1 MPSDHW
7 NPPPAPQELAHLRS
21 LPQDDVISM
30 ARERLLAGSPPG
42 AASEGAPVLQQP
54 ALAPAEIPTASAA
67 AAAAA
72 ARSPPSSP
80 PGAAV
85 VTVPSPH
92 AYPGPAAA
100 AAPPDPACAVALL
113 GRQLLRCF
121 FVDGRTTPQQFT
133 GRVSA
138 VRHHLR
144 GDGTPQ
150 ATWVVTY
157 EEDGDVEELE
167 YDEVME
173 ALVPEGGQPRG
184 GVQTPE
190 ASTGEPALAPPPSAL
205 GVQTDPADP
214 AHAACSAS
222 PASLGDSHSAPHPA
236 AAGAGAGS
244 PAPGKRGRPAAPACP
259 GGDPASFLGR
269 RVRRRFYPHGVDTLH
284 WFMGRVSATYAD
296 STARAVWEVTYD
308 DGDLEEILW
317 DDLQA
322 GMAEA
327 ARLSGRGEESR
338 GD

>member
-1 MPSDHW
+1 
-7 NPPPAPQELAHLRS
+7 
-21 LPQDDVISM
+21 M
-30 ARERLLAGSPPG
+30 AGD
-42 AASEGAPVLQQP
+42 Q
-54 ALAPAEIPTASAA
+54 APAEQRQEITRPTAATAA
-67 AAAAA
+67 AAATA

-85 VTVPSPH
+85 VTAPSPH
-92 AYPGPAAA
+92 AYPGPAEA
-100 AAPPDPACAVALL
+100 AAPPDPARAVALL

-121 FVDGRTTPQQFT
+121 YIDGRTTPQQFT

-144 GDGTPQ
+144 GDGTPH

-173 ALVPEGGQPRG
+173 ALVPEGGEPRG
-184 GVQTPE
+184 GVQTSE
-190 ASTGEPALAPPPSAL
+190 ASTGEPAAAPPPSAP

-244 PAPGKRGRPAAPACP
+244 PALGKRGRPAAPACP
-259 GGDPASFLGR
+259 GGNPASFLGR

-308 DGDLEEILW
+308 DGDSEEILW

-338 GD
+338 GYGD